1 MKKGGQFGAE
11 KGGQFAPESGGQFRA
26 EKGGQFERIFQKKIE
41 KDPNKPKNILTES
54 GVGYRFVSDSPSET

>member
-26 EKGGQFERIFQKKIE
+26 EKGGQFERIFHGALIRTKFTCRVIF
-41 KDPNKPKNILTES
+41 S
-54 GVGYRFVSDSPSET
+54 GDKVRCEDVLLFE